1 LTGPYLLDT
10 NVISDNIRN
19 PRGLAARR
27 ARQVGNSQ
35 LCTSIIVAAE
45 LRYGAA
51 KARSGQLSTKVAA
64 TLEGLE
70 VVPLGPPVD
79 EVYARLRAEL
89 ERTGNLIGPNGLL
102 IAAQAISLG
111 LILVT
116 DNEREFLR
124 VPGLQVEN
132 WLRPLPH

>member
-10 NVISDNIRN
+10 TVISDNIRN
-19 PRGLAARR
+19 PQGLAARR

-51 KARSGQLSTKVAA
+51 KARSRVLSTKIAA
-64 TLEGLE
+64 SLQGLA
-70 VVPLGPPVD
+70 VVPLEPPVD

-89 ERTGNLIGPNGLL
+89 ERTGDLIGPNDLL
-102 IAAQAISLG
+102 IAAQAVALG
-111 LILVT
+111 LTLVT
-116 DNEREFLR
+116 DNEREFSR
-124 VPGLQVEN
+124 VPGLKIEN
-132 WLRPLPH
+132 WLRPLSN